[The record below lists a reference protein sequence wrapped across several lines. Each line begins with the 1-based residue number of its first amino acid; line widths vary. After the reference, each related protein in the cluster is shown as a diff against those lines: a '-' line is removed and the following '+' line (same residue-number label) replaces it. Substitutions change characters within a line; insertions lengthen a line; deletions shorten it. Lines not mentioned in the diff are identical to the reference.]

1 MTKSSSLST
10 LFGNAVVEEYMGFL
24 EDEKSLEVSREVCK
38 ALEYATDATLD
49 GGITAALNRIEPGHS
64 PKVVLADITKS
75 MDPDGDITRLIR
87 KMGPD
92 NTLIV
97 LGASNDVGEFRKMIA
112 LGAKDYLVKPLTAE
126 VLKDAVENVDRQSQ
140 ALHAAQSGKL
150 TVVVGVRG
158 GVGATTIA
166 TNLAWIMANEEKL
179 PTALMDMDLHFG
191 TTTLSLDIET
201 GGGFREALENPHRL
215 DKLFL
220 DSAIVKDGDRLAV
233 LGTEEPIDELI
244 EVNEE
249 SIDALIGEIS
259 QDYNQVIVDM
269 PRHLLPTQGSLL
281 ASADT
286 VILVSDQSLAGIRD
300 INRITQAMTT
310 LQTKGRILKVVSR
323 VGSDRAAQVSKADF
337 ERGLN
342 EEVDYVVPED
352 AKTLTICANAG
363 KAIDEVAVK
372 SAIAKVLQELAADV
386 SGFEKP
392 KKKGLFTLVP
402 GGKAKKKKEVGPKE

>member
-1 MTKSSSLST
+1 MAKSSSLST
-10 LFGNAVVEEYMGFL
+10 LFGNAVCEDYMGFL
-24 EDEKSLEVSREVCK
+24 DDEKSLEVSREVCS
-38 ALEYATDATLD
+38 ALDYSMDATLD
-49 GGITAALNRIEPGHS
+49 GGITAALSRIEPGHS
-64 PKVVLADITKS
+64 PKVVLADITQS
-75 MDPDGDITRLIR
+75 IDPDSDITRLIR
-87 KMGPD
+87 KMGPE

-97 LGASNDVGEFRKMIA
+97 LGASNDVSEFRKMIA

-126 VLKDAVENVDRQSQ
+126 VLKDAVENVGRQSQ
-140 ALHAAQSGKL
+140 ALSAAQSGKL

-233 LGTEEPIDELI
+233 LGTEEPIDEL
-244 EVNEE
+244 VDMNEE

-259 QDYNQVIVDM
+259 QDYNQVVIDL
-269 PRHLLPTQGSLL
+269 PRHLLPTQGALL

-323 VGSDRAAQVSKADF
+323 VGSDRSAQVSKADF

-342 EEVDYVVPED
+342 ESVDYVIPED
-352 AKTLTICANAG
+352 SKTLTICANAG
-363 KAIDEVAVK
+363 KAIDEVAIK
-372 SAIAKVLQELAADV
+372 SPIAKVLQDLAADV
-386 SGFEKP
+386 SGYEKP

-402 GGKAKKKKEVGPKE
+402 GGKKKKEVGPK

>member
-1 MTKSSSLST
+1 MAKSSSLST
-10 LFGNAVVEEYMGFL
+10 LFGNSVCEEYMGFL
-24 EDEKSLEVSREVCK
+24 EDEKSLEVNREVCA
-38 ALEYATDATLD
+38 ALEYSDDATLD
-49 GGITAALNRIEPGHS
+49 GGITAALGRIEPGNS
-64 PKVVLADITKS
+64 PKVVLADITES
-75 MDPDGDITRLIR
+75 VDPDGDITRLVR
-87 KMGPD
+87 KMGAD

-97 LGASNDVGEFRKMIA
+97 LGTSNEVSEFRKMIA

-126 VLKDAVENVDRQSQ
+126 VLKDAIENIGRQSQ
-140 ALHAAQSGKL
+140 ALNAAQSGKL

-179 PTALMDMDLHFG
+179 PTALMDLDLHFG

-220 DSAIVKDGDRLAV
+220 DSAIVKDGNHLAV
-233 LGTEEPIDELI
+233 LGTEEPIDEL
-244 EVNEE
+244 VDVSEE

-259 QDYNQVIVDM
+259 QDYNQVIVDL
-269 PRHLLPTQGSLL
+269 PRHLLPTQGALL

-323 VGSDRAAQVSKADF
+323 VGSERSAQVSKADF

-342 EEVDYVVPED
+342 ESVDYVIPED
-352 AKTLTICANAG
+352 GKTLTVCANAG
-363 KAIDEVAVK
+363 KAVGEVSVK
-372 SAIAKVLQELAADV
+372 APIAKVLQELAADV
-386 SGFEKP
+386 SGYEKP

-402 GGKAKKKKEVGPKE
+402 GGKKKKEVGPKA